1 MQFKKEKYYGEIWL
15 PEQEDH
21 KQFCTLEVVENE
33 VFLHTVLS
41 TNALSGYKVDIIYGV
56 FNDLG
61 CLTFVNCNLIVS
73 ELGIIDY
80 KKLCPDYIFA
90 STIHLIDPK
99 GIRLKSIEVENN
111 TINDLI
117 RTFHTMNPLN
127 DKVEIVSIPV
137 KKITISNDLTLSL
150 HKNYGIE
157 TNKFGTSILNHGI
170 LMFDFNN
177 EKTLLQSIEIY
188 KQFQKFCI
196 VFFSGI
202 EKFTYFKSTCLECG
216 EKYNI
221 IFKDN
226 LAFKHHQAIFNDFSF
241 KDFDNF
247 PEVIAN
253 WYNNEDAKYCFDI
266 IIENYLSKKVSNARR
281 FTNSIASFEA
291 FYKLF
296 SKEKKHTKLNR
307 RIVKYKD
314 IFSLMDNNISDIE
327 VFGENMIR
335 IRDYYVHGNR
345 NQKTE
350 FTSFDLLYYSLL
362 FDFVV
367 IRELSIELGFNEEY
381 IKKIEYAGSSVFK
394 HQMPT
399 NRLLNENIIID

>member
-1 MQFKKEKYYGEIWL
+1 MKFKKDKYYGEIWL
-15 PEQEDH
+15 PEQEDQ
-21 KQFCTLEVVENE
+21 KQFCTLEVVDNDI
-33 VFLHTVLS
+33 FLNTILLTDLFS
-41 TNALSGYKVDIIYGV
+41 IKLDIIYGV

-61 CLTFVNCNLIVS
+61 CLTFVNCNVIRS
-73 ELGIIDY
+73 ETGVINY
-80 KKLCPDYIFA
+80 KKICPDYTFA
-90 STIHLIDPK
+90 SANHFIEPK
-99 GIRLKSIEVENN
+99 GIRLKSIEIENN
-111 TINDLI
+111 TINDFI
-117 RTFHTMNPLN
+117 STFHTMNPLT
-127 DKVEIVSIPV
+127 DKVKIQSVPI
-137 KKITISNDLTLSL
+137 KKISINNDLTLL
-150 HKNYGIE
+150 FYKNYGIE
-157 TNKFGTSILNHGI
+157 SNRFGTNILNYGI
-170 LMFDFNN
+170 LKFEFKN
-177 EKTLLQSIEIY
+177 EKSLLQSIEIY
-188 KQFQKFCI
+188 QQFQKFCI

-202 EKFTYFKSTCLECG
+202 EKFNYFKSICLKCG

-221 IFKDN
+221 IFRDN

-241 KDFDNF
+241 KDLDNF

-266 IIENYLSKKVSNARR
+266 IIENYLSKKVSYARR

-307 RIVKYKD
+307 RIVEYKD
-314 IFSLMDNNISDIE
+314 IFSSIDSSISNIE
-327 VFGENMIR
+327 AFGIKMIR

-345 NQKTE
+345 VQKTE
-350 FTSFDLLYYSLL
+350 FTSFELLYYSLL

-367 IRELSIELGFNEEY
+367 IRELSIVLGFDEVY
-381 IKKIEYAGSSVFK
+381 IKKIENAGSSVFK